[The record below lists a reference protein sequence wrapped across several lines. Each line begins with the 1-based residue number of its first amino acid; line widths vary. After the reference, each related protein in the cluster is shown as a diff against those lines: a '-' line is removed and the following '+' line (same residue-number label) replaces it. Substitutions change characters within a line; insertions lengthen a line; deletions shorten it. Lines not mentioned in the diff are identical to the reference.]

1 MRQLKLTIEYDGTCY
16 QGWQSQ
22 PNAPTIQESFQKV
35 LEKITKRPTLIYGA
49 GRTDS
54 GVHAKG
60 QVAHFFTE
68 SRMTLREFLK
78 ALNSCLPSDIVVTKV
93 EEAEQGFHAQK
104 SAVRKL
110 YRYSIV
116 NRDFPSGLDN
126 RFAHYVATPLNIDD
140 MRTAAQFLVGRHDF
154 TSFRGRL
161 CGARTSVRSI
171 HHCLITRDEDYIR
184 IEIEGNGFLKYMVRI
199 IVGTLIDVG
208 RGWTPANRVK
218 DILESRNRDN
228 AGKTAPPRG
237 LCMEW
242 VAYDNPK

>member
-1 MRQLKLTIEYDGTCY
+1 MRKLKITIEYDGTRY

-22 PNAPTIQESFQKV
+22 PNVPTIQENFEQT
-35 LEKITKRPTLIYGA
+35 LEKITKQSTRVYGA

-54 GVHAKG
+54 GVHARG

-78 ALNSCLPSDIVVTKV
+78 ALNSCLPPDIVVTRV
-93 EEAEQGFHAQK
+93 EEAEEGFHAQK
-104 SAVRKL
+104 SAVCKQ
-110 YRYSIV
+110 YKYTII
-116 NRDFPSGLDN
+116 NRDFPSGLDY
-126 RFAHYVATPLNIDD
+126 RFAHYVATPLNIDA
-140 MRTAAQFLVGRHDF
+140 MRTAAQYLVGQHDF
-154 TSFRGRL
+154 TSFRGRN
-161 CGARTSVRSI
+161 CGAKTSVRTI
-171 HHCLITRDEDYIR
+171 HHCLITKDEDYIR
-184 IEIEGNGFLKYMVRI
+184 IEIKGNGFLKYMVRI

-228 AGKTAPPRG
+228 AGKTAPARG

-242 VAYDNPK
+242 VAYNVE